1 MTRLVSLLIALLTA
15 GATAFAIVVPTCTT
29 VAGDRITAGDLART
43 VPGFSSLAP
52 ETPLAYAPVPGARRI
67 FRAAEVG
74 RLAERYKV
82 PLEAFGEVC
91 FERVMEVLKP
101 EGVVDAM
108 RQALGNPEARIEV
121 VEMSK
126 FPVPPGEIQFTRST
140 LPPAAEG
147 PVIWRGFV
155 RYSGD
160 RRFAIWARVRILVR
174 SQKIIATENLAVGS
188 RIDAKQVRVEE
199 RDVFPSAEAGIPAV
213 DGIVGKSPRRPIS
226 AGSAITSTL
235 LEEPKDV
242 ERGQMVEVEVR
253 SGAARL
259 KLEGRAQSAGR
270 TGDAIRVRNL
280 STGKSFSAHVS
291 AKGQV
296 VLSAAAASGAKEVK
310 Q

>member
-1 MTRLVSLLIALLTA
+1 MTRLPILLIALLTA
-15 GATAFAIVVPTCTT
+15 TATAFAIVVPTCTT

-52 ETPLAYAPVPGARRI
+52 ETPLAYSPVPGARRI
-67 FRAAEVG
+67 FRAAEID
-74 RLAERYKV
+74 RLAARFKV
-82 PLEAFGEVC
+82 PVESSNEIC
-91 FERVMEVLKP
+91 FERVMEQLKP
-101 EGVVDAM
+101 ERVVNAM
-108 RQALGNPEARIEV
+108 QHALNNLEARIEV

-140 LPPAAEG
+140 LPPATEG

-155 RYSGD
+155 RYGGD
-160 RRFAIWARVRILVR
+160 RRFAIWARVKILVC
-174 SQKIIATENLAVGS
+174 SQKIIATENIAAGS
-188 RIDAKQVRVEE
+188 RIDAKHVRVEE
-199 RDVFPSAEAGIPAV
+199 RDVFPSADAGTPAV
-213 DGIVGKSPRRPIS
+213 DGIVGKIPRRPIS
-226 AGSAITSTL
+226 AGSAITATL

-296 VLSAAAASGAKEVK
+296 VLSAATASGAKEVK

>member
-1 MTRLVSLLIALLTA
+1 MTRVLTMLIALLTA
-15 GATAFAIVVPTCTT
+15 TAAASAIAVPTCTT
-29 VAGDRITAGDLART
+29 VAGDRITAGDLARA

-52 ETPLAYAPVPGARRI
+52 DTPVGYAPVPGARRI
-67 FRAAEVG
+67 YRAAEVD
-74 RLAERYKV
+74 RLAVRYKV
-82 PLEAFGEVC
+82 PVASSNEIC
-91 FERVMEVLKP
+91 FERVMEQLQP
-101 EGVVDAM
+101 DRVVNAM
-108 RQALGNPEARIEV
+108 RHALNNLEARIEV
-121 VEMSK
+121 LELSRY
-126 FPVPPGEIQFTRST
+126 PVPPGEIQFSRST
-140 LPPAAEG
+140 LPPAADA

-155 RYSGD
+155 RYGGE

-174 SQKIIATENLAVGS
+174 AQKIVAVENLTAGS
-188 RIDAKQVRVEE
+188 RIEARQVRLEE
-199 RDVFPSAEAGIPAV
+199 CDVFPSQVGKEEM
-213 DGIVGKSPRRPIS
+213 DGIVGKIARRPIS
-226 AGSAITSTL
+226 AGSPITATL

-296 VLSAAAASGAKEVK
+296 VLSATTAAGAKESK
-310 Q
+310 P

>member
-1 MTRLVSLLIALLTA
+1 MMRLATLLIALFTA
-15 GATAFAIVVPTCTT
+15 AATASAITAPVCTA
-29 VAGDRITAGDLART
+29 VAGDRITAGDFART
-43 VPGFSSLAP
+43 LPGFSSLSP
-52 ETPLAYAPVPGARRI
+52 ETPFAYAPVPGARRI
-67 FRAAEVG
+67 FRAAEVD
-74 RLAERYKV
+74 RLAARYKAV
-82 PLEAFGEVC
+82 VESSNEIC
-91 FERVMEVLKP
+91 FERVMEPLDP
-101 EGVVDAM
+101 ERVANAM
-108 RQALGNPEARIEV
+108 RHALNNLDARIEI
-121 VEMSK
+121 VETSRY
-126 FPVPPGEIQFTRST
+126 PVPPGEIQFTRAT

-155 RYSGD
+155 RYSGE
-160 RRFAIWARVRILVR
+160 RRFAIWARVKILVR
-174 SQKIIATENLAVGS
+174 SQKVVAAENLTAGS

-199 RDVFPSAEAGIPAV
+199 HDVFPSMQAAAV
-213 DGIVGKSPRRPIS
+213 SLDGITGKVLRRPIP

-296 VLSAAAASGAKEVK
+296 VLSASTAPAAKDAK
-310 Q
+310 